1 MTPLTDTL
9 CLQCGLCCNGVLF
22 ADVRPEPGD
31 PSPLFAGR
39 SRVNQPCPAFNS
51 ETCACAIYADRPTRC
66 RKFECRQLLGVQA
79 GNITADAAL
88 KRIRKARQIAA
99 KAEKLLAELGHN
111 ETKLS
116 LSRRFRRCQRAAE
129 AGGLT
134 SDQLDTL
141 ADLQLTVHELTLL
154 LAQHFYTPS

>member
-1 MTPLTDTL
+1 MPKLTDTL

-31 PSPLFAGR
+31 KSPLFAGR
-39 SRVNQPCPAFNS
+39 LRVNQPCPAFNS
-51 ETCACAIYADRPTRC
+51 ATCACAIYKDRPARC

-79 GNITADAAL
+79 GEITMDTAL
-88 KRIRKARQIAA
+88 KRISKARQLAT
-99 KAEKLLAELGHN
+99 KVEKLLTELGHN
-111 ETKLS
+111 ETRLS

-129 AGGLT
+129 AGGF
-134 SDQLDTL
+134 SVEQLDTL

-154 LAQHFYTPS
+154 LARHFYTPS